1 MNISYNKPTTHKKLL
16 IIKQR
21 LLMKKLLLTLLFG
34 VSCMLPASAAKY
46 MTLVFA
52 DGSEQSLL
60 LSAEPN
66 VSLTRTMLY
75 VRFNNPQAGQTD
87 LKFNKQN
94 VKKYFFSDEATDV
107 ESVAD
112 TQTGMNVQDN
122 RIVVRGAKG
131 AVGVFR
137 TDGTQVQTVVKA
149 DGDTVVIELDNLAN
163 GTYIVR
169 AGKNVV
175 KIAKN

>member
-1 MNISYNKPTTHKKLL
+1 
-16 IIKQR
+16 
-21 LLMKKLLLTLLFG
+21 
-34 VSCMLPASAAKY
+34 MLPASAAKY

-52 DGSEQSLL
+52 DGSEQSLQ

-75 VRFNNPQAGQTD
+75 VRFNNPQAGQTN

-112 TQTGMNVQDN
+112 TQTGMSVQGN

>member
-1 MNISYNKPTTHKKLL
+1 
-16 IIKQR
+16 
-21 LLMKKLLLTLLFG
+21 
-34 VSCMLPASAAKY
+34 MLPASAAKY

-60 LSAEPN
+60 LSTQPI
-66 VSLTRTMLY
+66 VSFNRTKLIVKFY
-75 VRFNNPQAGQTD
+75 NPVAGQTD
-87 LKFNKQN
+87 LNFNKQE
-94 VKKYFFSDEATDV
+94 VKKYFFSDEATGMASITNDKDAM
-107 ESVAD
+107 SV
-112 TQTGMNVQDN
+112 QGN
-122 RIVVRGAKG
+122 RIVVRGAKDT
-131 AVGVFR
+131 VSVFR

>member
-1 MNISYNKPTTHKKLL
+1 
-16 IIKQR
+16 
-21 LLMKKLLLTLLFG
+21 MKKLLLTLLFG
-34 VSCMLPASAAKY
+34 ASCMLPASAAKY

-60 LSAEPN
+60 LSSEPD

-112 TQTGMNVQDN
+112 TQTGMSVQGN

-137 TDGTQVQTVVKA
+137 TDGTQMQTVGKA
-149 DGDTVVIELDNLAN
+149 DGDTVVIEVDNLAN

>member
-1 MNISYNKPTTHKKLL
+1 
-16 IIKQR
+16 
-21 LLMKKLLLTLLFG
+21 MKKLLLTLLFG
-34 VSCMLPASAAKY
+34 ASCMLPASAAKY

-60 LSAEPN
+60 LSAEPD

-75 VRFNNPQAGQTD
+75 VRFNNLQAGQTD

-112 TQTGMNVQDN
+112 TQMGMNVQGN

>member
-1 MNISYNKPTTHKKLL
+1 
-16 IIKQR
+16 
-21 LLMKKLLLTLLFG
+21 MKKLLLTLLFG
-34 VSCMLPASAAKY
+34 ASCMLPASAAKY

-112 TQTGMNVQDN
+112 TQTGMSVHGN

-137 TDGTQVQTVVKA
+137 TDGTKVQTVVKA

>member
-1 MNISYNKPTTHKKLL
+1 
-16 IIKQR
+16 
-21 LLMKKLLLTLLFG
+21 
-34 VSCMLPASAAKY
+34 MLPASAAKY

-60 LSAEPN
+60 LSTQPT
-66 VSLTRTMLY
+66 VSFNRTKLIVKFY
-75 VRFNNPQAGQTD
+75 NPVAGQTG
-87 LKFNKQN
+87 LNFNKQE
-94 VKKYFFSDEATDV
+94 VKKYFFSDEATGVASITNDKDAM
-107 ESVAD
+107 SVH
-112 TQTGMNVQDN
+112 GN
-122 RIVVRGAKG
+122 RIVVRGAKDT
-131 AVGVFR
+131 VSVFR
-137 TDGTQVQTVVKA
+137 TDGTQVQTVVKT

>member
-1 MNISYNKPTTHKKLL
+1 
-16 IIKQR
+16 
-21 LLMKKLLLTLLFG
+21 MKKLLLTLLFG
-34 VSCMLPASAAKY
+34 ASCMLPASAAKY

-60 LSAEPN
+60 LSAEPD
-66 VSLTRTMLY
+66 VTIDTKMLH
-75 VRFNNPQAGQTD
+75 VQFSNPQAGLTD

-112 TQTGMNVQDN
+112 TQTGMNVQGN

-149 DGDTVVIELDNLAN
+149 DVDTVVIELDNLAN

-175 KIAKN
+175 KIAN

>member
-1 MNISYNKPTTHKKLL
+1 
-16 IIKQR
+16 
-21 LLMKKLLLTLLFG
+21 MKKLLLTLLFG
-34 VSCMLPASAAKY
+34 ASCMLPASAAKY

-75 VRFNNPQAGQTD
+75 VRFNNPQAGQTN

-112 TQTGMNVQDN
+112 TQTGMSVQGN

-137 TDGTQVQTVVKA
+137 PDGTQVQTVVKA

>member
-1 MNISYNKPTTHKKLL
+1 
-16 IIKQR
+16 
-21 LLMKKLLLTLLFG
+21 
-34 VSCMLPASAAKY
+34 MLPASAAKY

-60 LSAEPN
+60 LSSEPD

-94 VKKYFFSDEATDV
+94 VKKYFFSDEATGVASITNDKDAM
-107 ESVAD
+107 SV
-112 TQTGMNVQDN
+112 QGN

>member
-1 MNISYNKPTTHKKLL
+1 
-16 IIKQR
+16 
-21 LLMKKLLLTLLFG
+21 MKKLLLTLLFG
-34 VSCMLPASAAKY
+34 ASCMLPASAAKY

-60 LSAEPN
+60 LSTQPA
-66 VSLTRTMLY
+66 VSFNRTKLIVKFY
-75 VRFNNPQAGQTD
+75 NPVAGQTE
-87 LKFNKQN
+87 LNFNKQE

-112 TQTGMNVQDN
+112 TQTGMSVQGN

-137 TDGTQVQTVVKA
+137 TNGTQVQTVVKV
-149 DGDTVVIELDNLAN
+149 DGDTVVVSLDGLAN

>member
-1 MNISYNKPTTHKKLL
+1 
-16 IIKQR
+16 
-21 LLMKKLLLTLLFG
+21 MKKLLLTLLFG
-34 VSCMLPASAAKY
+34 ASCMLPASAAKY

-60 LSAEPN
+60 LSSEPD

-107 ESVAD
+107 EFVAD
-112 TQTGMNVQDN
+112 TQTDMNVQGN

>member
-1 MNISYNKPTTHKKLL
+1 
-16 IIKQR
+16 
-21 LLMKKLLLTLLFG
+21 MKKLLLTLLFG
-34 VSCMLPASAAKY
+34 ASCMLPASAAKY

-52 DGSEQSLL
+52 DGSEQSLQ
-60 LSAEPN
+60 LSTQPV
-66 VSLTRTMLY
+66 VSFNRTKLIVKFY
-75 VRFNNPQAGQTD
+75 NPVAGQTE
-87 LKFNKQN
+87 LNFNKQE

-112 TQTGMNVQDN
+112 TQTDMNVQGN
-122 RIVVRGAKG
+122 RIVVHGAKG
-131 AVGVFR
+131 VVGVFR
-137 TDGTQVQTVVKA
+137 TDGTQVQTVVKSE
-149 DGDTVVIELDNLAN
+149 GETVVVSLDGLAN

>member
-1 MNISYNKPTTHKKLL
+1 
-16 IIKQR
+16 
-21 LLMKKLLLTLLFG
+21 MKKLLLTLLFG
-34 VSCMLPASAAKY
+34 ASCMLPASAAKY

-52 DGSEQSLL
+52 DGSEQSLQ
-60 LSAEPN
+60 LSAEPD

-107 ESVAD
+107 ESIAD
-112 TQTGMNVQDN
+112 TQTGMSVHGN

-131 AVGVFR
+131 AVDVFR

>member
-1 MNISYNKPTTHKKLL
+1 
-16 IIKQR
+16 
-21 LLMKKLLLTLLFG
+21 MKKLLLTLLFG
-34 VSCMLPASAAKY
+34 ASCMLPASAAKY

-112 TQTGMNVQDN
+112 TQTGMNVQGN
-122 RIVVRGAKG
+122 RIVVRRAKG

-149 DGDTVVIELDNLAN
+149 DSDTVVIELDNLAN

>member
-1 MNISYNKPTTHKKLL
+1 
-16 IIKQR
+16 
-21 LLMKKLLLTLLFG
+21 MKKLLLTLLFG
-34 VSCMLPASAAKY
+34 ASCMLPASAAKY

-107 ESVAD
+107 ASITNDKDGMSV
-112 TQTGMNVQDN
+112 QGN

>member
-1 MNISYNKPTTHKKLL
+1 
-16 IIKQR
+16 
-21 LLMKKLLLTLLFG
+21 MKKLLLTLLFG
-34 VSCMLPASAAKY
+34 ASCMLPASAAKY

-75 VRFNNPQAGQTD
+75 VRFNNPQAGQTN
-87 LKFNKQN
+87 LKCNKQN

-112 TQTGMNVQDN
+112 TQTGMNVQGN

>member
-1 MNISYNKPTTHKKLL
+1 
-16 IIKQR
+16 
-21 LLMKKLLLTLLFG
+21 
-34 VSCMLPASAAKY
+34 MLPASAAKY

-60 LSAEPN
+60 LSNYPT
-66 VSLTRTMLY
+66 VS
-75 VRFNNPQAGQTD
+75 FNSTQLIVQFYDAVAGQTE
-87 LKFNKQN
+87 LNFNKQE

-112 TQTGMNVQDN
+112 TQTDMNVQGN
-122 RIVVRGAKG
+122 RIVVHGAKG
-131 AVGVFR
+131 AMGVFR
-137 TDGTQVQTVVKA
+137 TDGTQMQTVVKA

-163 GTYIVR
+163 GTYLVR

>member
-1 MNISYNKPTTHKKLL
+1 
-16 IIKQR
+16 
-21 LLMKKLLLTLLFG
+21 MKKLLLTLLFG
-34 VSCMLPASAAKY
+34 ASCMLPASAAKY

-112 TQTGMNVQDN
+112 TQTGMSVQGN

-137 TDGTQVQTVVKA
+137 TDGTQVQTVVKT
-149 DGDTVVIELDNLAN
+149 DGDTVIIELDNLAN

>member
-1 MNISYNKPTTHKKLL
+1 
-16 IIKQR
+16 
-21 LLMKKLLLTLLFG
+21 MKKLLLTLLFG
-34 VSCMLPASAAKY
+34 ASCMLPASAAKY

-60 LSAEPN
+60 LSTQPA
-66 VSLTRTMLY
+66 VSFNRTKLIVKFY
-75 VRFNNPQAGQTD
+75 DPVAGQTD
-87 LKFNKQN
+87 LNFNKQE
-94 VKKYFFSDEATDV
+94 VKKYFFSDEATGVASITNDKDGM
-107 ESVAD
+107 SV
-112 TQTGMNVQDN
+112 QGN

-137 TDGTQVQTVVKA
+137 TDGTQVQTVVKT
-149 DGDTVVIELDNLAN
+149 DGETVVVSLDGLAN

>member
-1 MNISYNKPTTHKKLL
+1 
-16 IIKQR
+16 
-21 LLMKKLLLTLLFG
+21 
-34 VSCMLPASAAKY
+34 MLPASAAKY

-52 DGSEQSLL
+52 DGSEQSLQ
-60 LSAEPN
+60 LSTQPA
-66 VSLTRTMLY
+66 VSFNRTKLIVKFY
-75 VRFNNPQAGQTD
+75 NPVAGQTD
-87 LKFNKQN
+87 LNFNKQE
-94 VKKYFFSDEATDV
+94 VKKYFFSDEATGVASITNDKDAM
-107 ESVAD
+107 SV
-112 TQTGMNVQDN
+112 QGN

-137 TDGTQVQTVVKA
+137 TDGTQMQTVVKV

-169 AGKNVV
+169 AGKNIV

>member
-1 MNISYNKPTTHKKLL
+1 
-16 IIKQR
+16 
-21 LLMKKLLLTLLFG
+21 
-34 VSCMLPASAAKY
+34 MLPASAAKY

-60 LSAEPN
+60 LSTQPI
-66 VSLTRTMLY
+66 VSFNRTKLIVKFY
-75 VRFNNPQAGQTD
+75 NPVAGQTD
-87 LKFNKQN
+87 LNFNKQE
-94 VKKYFFSDEATDV
+94 VKKYFFSDEATGVASITNDKDAM
-107 ESVAD
+107 SV
-112 TQTGMNVQDN
+112 QGN
-122 RIVVRGAKG
+122 RIVVRGAKDT
-131 AVGVFR
+131 VGVFR

>member
-1 MNISYNKPTTHKKLL
+1 
-16 IIKQR
+16 
-21 LLMKKLLLTLLFG
+21 
-34 VSCMLPASAAKY
+34 MLPASAAKY

-52 DGSEQSLL
+52 DGSEQSLQ
-60 LSAEPN
+60 LSTQPA
-66 VSLTRTMLY
+66 VSFNRTKLIVKFY
-75 VRFNNPQAGQTD
+75 NPVAGQTD
-87 LKFNKQN
+87 LNFNKQE
-94 VKKYFFSDEATDV
+94 VKKYFFSDEATGVASITNDKDAM
-107 ESVAD
+107 SV
-112 TQTGMNVQDN
+112 QGN

-137 TDGTQVQTVVKA
+137 TDGTQMQTVVKV

-163 GTYIVR
+163 GTYIVC

>member
-1 MNISYNKPTTHKKLL
+1 
-16 IIKQR
+16 
-21 LLMKKLLLTLLFG
+21 
-34 VSCMLPASAAKY
+34 MLPASAAKY

-60 LSAEPN
+60 LSTQPA
-66 VSLTRTMLY
+66 VSFNRTKLIVKFY
-75 VRFNNPQAGQTD
+75 DPVAGQTD
-87 LKFNKQN
+87 LNFNKQE
-94 VKKYFFSDEATDV
+94 VKKYFFSDETTGVASITNDKDGM
-107 ESVAD
+107 SV
-112 TQTGMNVQDN
+112 QGN

-137 TDGTQVQTVVKA
+137 TDGTQVQTVVKT

>member
-1 MNISYNKPTTHKKLL
+1 
-16 IIKQR
+16 
-21 LLMKKLLLTLLFG
+21 MKKLLLTLLFG
-34 VSCMLPASAAKY
+34 ASCMLPASAAKY

-75 VRFNNPQAGQTD
+75 VRFNNPQAGQTY

-94 VKKYFFSDEATDV
+94 VKKYFFSDETTDV

-112 TQTGMNVQDN
+112 TQTGMNVQGN

-149 DGDTVVIELDNLAN
+149 DGDTVVI
-163 GTYIVR
+163 
-169 AGKNVV
+169 
-175 KIAKN
+175 

>member
-1 MNISYNKPTTHKKLL
+1 
-16 IIKQR
+16 
-21 LLMKKLLLTLLFG
+21 
-34 VSCMLPASAAKY
+34 MLPASAAKY

-60 LSAEPN
+60 LSSEPD

-112 TQTGMNVQDN
+112 TQTGMNVQGN

-137 TDGTQVQTVVKA
+137 TDGTQVKTVVKT
-149 DGDTVVIELDNLAN
+149 DGDTVVIELDYLAN

>member
-1 MNISYNKPTTHKKLL
+1 
-16 IIKQR
+16 
-21 LLMKKLLLTLLFG
+21 
-34 VSCMLPASAAKY
+34 MLPASAAKY

-60 LSAEPN
+60 LSSEPD

-75 VRFNNPQAGQTD
+75 VRFNNPQAGQTN

-112 TQTGMNVQDN
+112 TQTGMNVQGN

>member
-1 MNISYNKPTTHKKLL
+1 
-16 IIKQR
+16 
-21 LLMKKLLLTLLFG
+21 
-34 VSCMLPASAAKY
+34 MLPASAAKY

-60 LSAEPN
+60 LSAEPD
-66 VSLTRTMLY
+66 VTIDTKMLH
-75 VRFNNPQAGQTD
+75 VQFSNPQAGLTD

-107 ESVAD
+107 ESIAD
-112 TQTGMNVQDN
+112 TQTGMNVQGN

>member
-1 MNISYNKPTTHKKLL
+1 
-16 IIKQR
+16 
-21 LLMKKLLLTLLFG
+21 MKKLLLTLLFG
-34 VSCMLPASAAKY
+34 ASCMLPASAAKY

-60 LSAEPN
+60 LSTQPT
-66 VSLTRTMLY
+66 VSFNRTKLI
-75 VRFNNPQAGQTD
+75 VKFHNPVAGQTG
-87 LKFNKQN
+87 LNFNKQE
-94 VKKYFFSDEATDV
+94 VKKYFFSDETTGVASITNDKDGM
-107 ESVAD
+107 SV
-112 TQTGMNVQDN
+112 QGN

-149 DGDTVVIELDNLAN
+149 DGETVVVSLDGLAN

>member
-1 MNISYNKPTTHKKLL
+1 
-16 IIKQR
+16 
-21 LLMKKLLLTLLFG
+21 MKKLLLTLLFG
-34 VSCMLPASAAKY
+34 ASCMLPVSAAKY

-52 DGSEQSLL
+52 DGSEQSLQ

-112 TQTGMNVQDN
+112 TQTGMNVQGN

>member
-1 MNISYNKPTTHKKLL
+1 
-16 IIKQR
+16 
-21 LLMKKLLLTLLFG
+21 
-34 VSCMLPASAAKY
+34 MLPASAAKY

-60 LSAEPN
+60 LSAEPD
-66 VSLTRTMLY
+66 VTIDTKMLH
-75 VRFNNPQAGQTD
+75 VQFSNPQAGLTD

-112 TQTGMNVQDN
+112 TQTGMNVQGN

-149 DGDTVVIELDNLAN
+149 DSDTVVIELDNLAN

>member
-1 MNISYNKPTTHKKLL
+1 
-16 IIKQR
+16 
-21 LLMKKLLLTLLFG
+21 
-34 VSCMLPASAAKY
+34 MLPASAAKY

-60 LSAEPN
+60 LSSEPD

-112 TQTGMNVQDN
+112 TQTGMSVQGN

-137 TDGTQVQTVVKA
+137 TDGTQMQTVGKA

>member
-1 MNISYNKPTTHKKLL
+1 
-16 IIKQR
+16 
-21 LLMKKLLLTLLFG
+21 MKKLLLTLLFG
-34 VSCMLPASAAKY
+34 ASCMLPASAAKY

-60 LSAEPN
+60 LSTQPA
-66 VSLTRTMLY
+66 VSFNRTQLIVQFY
-75 VRFNNPQAGQTD
+75 DAVAGQTE
-87 LKFNKQN
+87 LNFNKQE

-112 TQTGMNVQDN
+112 TQTDMNVQGN
-122 RIVVRGAKG
+122 RIVVHGAKG

>member
-1 MNISYNKPTTHKKLL
+1 
-16 IIKQR
+16 
-21 LLMKKLLLTLLFG
+21 MKKLLLTLLFG
-34 VSCMLPASAAKY
+34 ASCMLPASAAKY

-149 DGDTVVIELDNLAN
+149 DGDTVFIELDNLAN

>member
-1 MNISYNKPTTHKKLL
+1 
-16 IIKQR
+16 
-21 LLMKKLLLTLLFG
+21 MKKLLLTLLFG
-34 VSCMLPASAAKY
+34 ASCMLPASAAKY

-60 LSAEPN
+60 LSNYPT
-66 VSLTRTMLY
+66 VS
-75 VRFNNPQAGQTD
+75 FNSTQLIVQFYDVVAGQTE
-87 LKFNKQN
+87 LNFNKQEL
-94 VKKYFFSDEATDV
+94 KKYFFSDEATDV

-112 TQTGMNVQDN
+112 TQTGMSVQGN

-131 AVGVFR
+131 TVGVFR

-163 GTYIVR
+163 GTYLVR

>member
-1 MNISYNKPTTHKKLL
+1 
-16 IIKQR
+16 
-21 LLMKKLLLTLLFG
+21 
-34 VSCMLPASAAKY
+34 MLPASAAKY

-112 TQTGMNVQDN
+112 TQTGMNVQGN

-131 AVGVFR
+131 DVGVFR

>member
-1 MNISYNKPTTHKKLL
+1 
-16 IIKQR
+16 
-21 LLMKKLLLTLLFG
+21 
-34 VSCMLPASAAKY
+34 MLPASAAKY

-75 VRFNNPQAGQTD
+75 VRFNNPQAGQTN

-112 TQTGMNVQDN
+112 TQTGMNVQGN